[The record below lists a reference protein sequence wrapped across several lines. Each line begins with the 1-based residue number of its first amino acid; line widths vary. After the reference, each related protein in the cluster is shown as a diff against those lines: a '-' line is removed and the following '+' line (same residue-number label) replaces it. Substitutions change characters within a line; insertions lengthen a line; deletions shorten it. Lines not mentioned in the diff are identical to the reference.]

1 MGVHKDDKG
10 SKHNTGHNTG
20 HKKKESSIISEAAA
34 GLAALKT
41 RRARLKDPFG
51 DDKPK
56 KRPKPK
62 PKKKVAEADR
72 FAGMSPEQISRALN
86 IQRIKSASK
95 DTARKR
101 SLLAQL
107 RGLRKRSKRG
117 AGFQFIEGKTKF

>member
-20 HKKKESSIISEAAA
+20 HN
-34 GLAALKT
+34 
-41 RRARLKDPFG
+41 DQ
-51 DDKPK
+51 
-56 KRPKPK
+56 
-62 PKKKVAEADR
+62 PKKKGLISTIRARNRELARVARETAPR
-72 FAGMSPEQISRALN
+72 STRAVRKARPSNGKAVKVEGTPEQIARRLN

-117 AGFQFIEGKTKF
+117 PGFEFIEGKSKF